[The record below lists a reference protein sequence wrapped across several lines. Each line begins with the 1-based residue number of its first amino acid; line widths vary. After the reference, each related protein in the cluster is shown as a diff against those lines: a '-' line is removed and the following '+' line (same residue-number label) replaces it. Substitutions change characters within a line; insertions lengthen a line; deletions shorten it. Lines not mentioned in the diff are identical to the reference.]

1 MASHATPTVG
11 MRTWRSIA
19 SAAPFVHRRGRS
31 QFASARVLGAG
42 SSPGRY
48 RLGSSTRPWRCSRPV
63 GRPSRSRKRSPSAP
77 HGAVRRC
84 PDYSPEG
91 WHEVGARLGMRAVAA
106 ARSSSAPTL
115 TPGEFGGPLAV
126 RGDCRAGS
134 HSWARSSSRVHGPVR
149 IRYAD
154 PCGLAQSS
162 RPTARNPT
170 AAAAPPPGLNDRVGR
185 AAAGGAAAALV
196 LATSERLASTGRV
209 ELPWRARGASCSLS
223 APTRARGVADE
234 MRVRQRRQVSVGR
247 REPIRGWLVHA

>member
-19 SAAPFVHRRGRS
+19 SAAPFAHRRGRS

-42 SSPGRY
+42 SSPARY

-77 HGAVRRC
+77 HAAVRRC

-115 TPGEFGGPLAV
+115 TPGEFGGRSRSGAIAA
-126 RGDCRAGS
+126 RAPIPGRVLLPAWPGS
-134 HSWARSSSRVHGPVR
+134 DPVR
-149 IRYAD
+149 RPLRLGRIQPAD
-154 PCGLAQSS
+154 GQESHRRRS
-162 RPTARNPT
+162 PTS
-170 AAAAPPPGLNDRVGR
+170 GLNDRVRR
-185 AAAGGAAAALV
+185 AAAGVCRRDRPAIRRILPPRDSIVPSRRTFEAAGAH
-196 LATSERLASTGRV
+196 
-209 ELPWRARGASCSLS
+209 
-223 APTRARGVADE
+223 
-234 MRVRQRRQVSVGR
+234 QRRR
-247 REPIRGWLVHA
+247 D